1 MPAPV
6 ILVTNDDGIDSYFL
20 RVLVEAL
27 QKAGYTTRVAAPMGE
42 QSWISRAL
50 SRRRD
55 VHLADFQGLGDT
67 AWAIDGTPTDCVN
80 IALGHL
86 LPEKPAAVVSGIN
99 LGHNT
104 SLPYILSSGTVA
116 GALEGAFWGLPALA
130 FSMELPHERLP
141 EIRHAHGKVEGDL
154 EKSLLCAATRA
165 AEFVRVRLEQTHA
178 DPAPVVHNINFP
190 AITTTVTPVAHTQP
204 AQMKLG
210 ALFQRE
216 SPACFSFR
224 YMDQAGADPSPD
236 ADYNAVMRGCISHSI
251 LDYGLLG
258 A

>member
-1 MPAPV
+1 
-6 ILVTNDDGIDSYFL
+6 
-20 RVLVEAL
+20 
-27 QKAGYTTRVAAPMGE
+27 
-42 QSWISRAL
+42 
-50 SRRRD
+50 
-55 VHLADFQGLGDT
+55 
-67 AWAIDGTPTDCVN
+67 VN

-130 FSMELPHERLP
+130 FSMELPRERLQ
-141 EIRHAHGKVEGDL
+141 EIRHTHGKVEGDL
-154 EKSLLCAATRA
+154 NKSLLCAATRA
-165 AEFVRVRLEQTHA
+165 AEFVRTRLEQTHD

-190 AITTTVTPVAHTQP
+190 AITTPVTPVAHTQP

-210 ALFQRE
+210 ALFEQQ

-236 ADYNAVMRGCISHSI
+236 ADYNAVMRGCISHSV
-251 LDYGLLG
+251 LDYSFLG

>member
-1 MPAPV
+1 MSAPV
-6 ILVTNDDGIDSYFL
+6 LLVTNDDGIDSYFL

-27 QKAGYTTRVAAPMGE
+27 QTAGYTTRVAAPLGE

-55 VHLADFQGLGDT
+55 VHLADYEGLGGT

-86 LPEKPAAVVSGIN
+86 LVEKPAAVVSGIN

-130 FSMELPHERLP
+130 FSMELPRERLQ

-154 EKSLLCAATRA
+154 GQSLLCAAARA
-165 AEFVRVRLEQTHA
+165 AEFVHARLDQLHP
-178 DPAPVVHNINFP
+178 DPAPIVHNINFP
-190 AITTTVTPVAHTQP
+190 SITTTVTPVEHTQP

-210 ALFQRE
+210 ALFARE

-224 YMDQAGADPSPD
+224 YMDQAGADPSPN
-236 ADYNAVMRGCISHSI
+236 ADYNAVMRGCISHSV
-251 LDYGLLG
+251 LDYSFLG

>member
-1 MPAPV
+1 MAAPV

-55 VHLADFQGLGDT
+55 VNLADYKNLGET

-104 SLPYILSSGTVA
+104 SLPYILSSGTIA

-130 FSMELPHERLP
+130 FSMQLPQERLQ
-141 EIRHAHGKVEGDL
+141 EIRHSHGKIEGDL

-165 AEFVRVRLEQTHA
+165 AEFVRTRLEQTNP
-178 DPAPVVHNINFP
+178 DPAPTVHNINFP

-224 YMDQAGADPSPD
+224 YMDQTGADPSPE
-236 ADYNAVMRGCISHSI
+236 ADYNVVMRGCISHSI